1 MPASLRVEVHSD
13 VAALVRLP
21 RPWPG

>member
-13 VAALVRLP
+13 LTAPVGLP
-21 RPWPG
+21 GPWPG

>member
-13 VAALVRLP
+13 LTAPVGLP

>member
-13 VAALVRLP
+13 LIAPVGLP
-21 RPWPG
+21 GPWPG

>member
-13 VAALVRLP
+13 LAALVRLP